1 MKRILSYLVVC
12 ALLVSAF
19 AVMNVGAEETDVW
32 ALPTDW
38 SSESGLEQYKGWDTA
53 VHGPWR
59 LLGFTDLDTATV
71 NVNDDANIVEYDS
84 LATYVQAENKD
95 SVPFPYVGANHN
107 EQKAQNNP
115 NVSNYTSTRWYVD
128 FGGRWS
134 PMIFECRDDA
144 TGLDACC
151 HAGSD
156 GAIVF
161 TAPSNGTYSFGAI
174 VTGVLFKTSIT
185 GDPLEFEVTVRK
197 NGTVLTSFVPT
208 AEEPSGVLEG
218 EIELAKG
225 DMLMFAFAQT
235 TEILFNVNTTHN
247 DNNPDCVTIQ
257 ECVVS
262 KVSDDYNGGDQGG
275 EDVTPPT
282 GGDQGGE
289 DVTPPTT
296 NPETGD
302 SVVAYVAMAVV
313 ALFGIA
319 YVSKKR

>member
-38 SSESGLEQYKGWDTA
+38 SSGADLEKYKGWEIP
-53 VHGPWR
+53 VQGPWS
-59 LLGFTDLDTATV
+59 LLGFDDLDTATV
-71 NVNDDANIVEYDS
+71 HVNDDANIVEYDS
-84 LATYVQAENKD
+84 IADDGWDQNTHKD
-95 SVPFPYVGANHN
+95 AVPFGYVGADHN
-107 EQKAQNNP
+107 ERKAQKNP
-115 NVSNYTSTRWYVD
+115 NLSRYTATTWYVD

-134 PMIFECRDDA
+134 PMIFESRDDA
-144 TGLDACC
+144 TGLDVVC
-151 HAGSD
+151 HANAGGVKYDS
-156 GAIVF
+156 AIVF

-174 VTGVLFKTSIT
+174 VTGVLFKTINS
-185 GDPLEFEVTVRK
+185 GDPVEFEVTVRK

-208 AEEPSGVLEG
+208 EAEPSGVLEG
-218 EIELAKG
+218 EVELKAG
-225 DMLMFAFAQT
+225 DMLMFAFTQT
-235 TEILFNVNTTHN
+235 TEIYFNTTNHN

-262 KVSDDYNGGDQGG
+262 KVSDEYNGG

-282 GGDQGGE
+282 GGE